1 LSSSNNEEEFGITAE
16 SALLVLNAD
25 AEIDPSLRRE
35 EAGGRG
41 GSETSECV

>member
-1 LSSSNNEEEFGITAE
+1 LSSSNNKEKFGIAAE

-35 EAGGRG
+35 GEEERRQ
-41 GSETSECV
+41 